1 MSDKPKKQRV
11 KTGAT
16 IDKELYQKLRLRAV
30 KLEKGVGELLDEAIE
45 NLLAGSIWPDDNEEG
60 KKDAD

>member
-45 NLLAGSIWPDDNEEG
+45 NLLAGSIWPDDNENE
-60 KKDAD
+60 KRE